1 MLSQSGMLENC
12 MAFAGHCSMYCCVS
26 ILYLPP
32 PCGYLSSLQAV
43 NHLHDHNLCHFDI
56 KPANAFIGV
65 CGMTCKLGDFGL
77 VVALD
82 DPESV
87 VSAQEG
93 DPKYMAPE
101 LMKAEFGKPADI
113 FR

>member
-1 MLSQSGMLENC
+1 MHN
-12 MAFAGHCSMYCCVS
+12 AAYCVTVCTYNVCLCV
-26 ILYLPP
+26 
-32 PCGYLSSLQAV
+32 YLSPLQAV

-65 CGMTCKLGDFGL
+65 GGATCKLGDFGL
-77 VVALD
+77 VVAVD
-82 DPESV
+82 DPDSV
-87 VSAQEG
+87 LSAQEG

>member
-1 MLSQSGMLENC
+1 MWASALC
-12 MAFAGHCSMYCCVS
+12 VCS
-26 ILYLPP
+26 P
-32 PCGYLSSLQAV
+32 SLQAV

-56 KPANAFIGV
+56 KPANTFIDVSGSV
-65 CGMTCKLGDFGL
+65 CKLGDFGL

-87 VSAQEG
+87 ASAQEG